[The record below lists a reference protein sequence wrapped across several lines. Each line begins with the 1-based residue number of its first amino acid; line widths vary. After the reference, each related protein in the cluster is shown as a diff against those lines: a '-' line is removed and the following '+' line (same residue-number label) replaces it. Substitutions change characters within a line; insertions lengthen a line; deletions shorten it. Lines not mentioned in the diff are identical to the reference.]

1 MDTRLPSQL
10 QVGLQ
15 GFRKVVRAGA
25 NGHVRAASNG
35 GWVSLSHP
43 RWVSLSHPLSHPRW
57 MSLSFARWVSL
68 SFASLSFA
76 RWVSL
81 SLYEVACSGTDG
93 TPIHRHMAGVVNRIG
108 EPCVGSHCRRNQQR
122 PVGGICDV
130 VEVVDPPI
138 HTPCDPRRIRPRYV
152 RYPNRPDVDHRLATL
167 RIEVP
172 SNTHQVRQLATQ
184 HDLNR
189 RATGERRVRCLH
201 PLVGPVRFG
210 EDGSQRPV
218 DAHQIG

>member
-81 SLYEVACSGTDG
+81 SLYRAVGVPISLSRGGCPYLSMRWLAPGPTARRSTGIWPGSSTASESLVSVLIAAATNSGQS
-93 TPIHRHMAGVVNRIG
+93 AG
-108 EPCVGSHCRRNQQR
+108 SAMSSKWSTRR
-122 PVGGICDV
+122 
-130 VEVVDPPI
+130 
-138 HTPCDPRRIRPRYV
+138 Y
-152 RYPNRPDVDHRLATL
+152 TL
-167 RIEVP
+167 RAIRDA
-172 SNTHQVRQLATQ
+172 SGHATC
-184 HDLNR
+184 
-189 RATGERRVRCLH
+189 ATRIA
-201 PLVGPVRFG
+201 PMSIT
-210 EDGSQRPV
+210 D
-218 DAHQIG
+218 